1 MFGLI
6 KNVTTKKSLRG
17 VMFHFHTDS
26 KAVAL
31 SIRLL
36 PGVRYYKA
44 EYCKKSKD
52 YKVQFRF

>member
-1 MFGLI
+1 MFNLI
-6 KNVTTKKSLRG
+6 KNVKTTKSLRG

-31 SIRLL
+31 SARLI